1 MDKYKNLYLWMIIP
15 MVVMQWGI
23 FSFYW
28 GDFTDNAWSVHIHY
42 WTATVWYVYLII
54 QPYYATHGRLKLHRT
69 NGIIGM
75 FIAGGVCFTAMS
87 LFYRDIALVARE
99 DNSFTLAP
107 WFQYGIIVIEFIMIT
122 TFMYAVIKAII
133 HRKELENHA
142 WWLISTVFLI
152 MMPAVFR
159 GVLSVWIM
167 LVGFT
172 EVNVPSVIYQTSF
185 IIIGLGLVTAWK
197 YGKLRHPATYLI
209 VGVNLFFCFIELI
222 GRSKSIQ
229 VLL

>member
-1 MDKYKNLYLWMIIP
+1 MIIP
-15 MVVMQWGI
+15 MIIMQWGI

-42 WTATVWYVYLII
+42 WTASVWYIYLII
-54 QPYYATHGRLKLHRT
+54 QPYFATHNKLKLHRT
-69 NGIIGM
+69 NGIVGM

-87 LFYRDIALVARE
+87 LFYSTIALVDSE

-122 TFMYAVIKAII
+122 AFMYAVIKAII

-197 YGKLRHPATYLI
+197 YGKLKHPATYLI
-209 VGVNLFFCFIELI
+209 VGVNLFFCFIDLI
-222 GRSKSIQ
+222 GKNKSIQ
-229 VLL
+229 VLLEDIIKG